1 MIAAISAVNTGAFYT
16 ILTEVICCLN
26 RPAHALYFATY
37 EISKET
43 FGGNLPGHHP
53 LASAAAG
60 TIATVANDGVMTPA
74 DVVKQRLQVSCV
86 TIG

>member
-1 MIAAISAVNTGAFYT
+1 MTAVNIGAF
-16 ILTEVICCLN
+16 LLMFTELAFYLN

-37 EISKET
+37 EISKES

-60 TIATVANDGVMTPA
+60 TIATVVNDGVMTPA
-74 DVVKQRLQVSCV
+74 DVVKQRLQVSCM
-86 TIG
+86 TFG